1 MRYVNS
7 KVNWKNEYGFSFECY
22 IGEKSHITQ
31 FMVDHK
37 MFPGNKIVAYT
48 EMRPMNKG
56 WNSPN
61 SLNIKVTIYNKIYN
75 NTKVVDQFVID
86 QGTFCK
92 IMSNVYCDRIS
103 KPLN

>member
-1 MRYVNS
+1 MRYINR

-48 EMRPMNKG
+48 NMRPMNIG

-61 SLNIKVTIYNKIYN
+61 SLDIKVTISNGGH
-75 NTKVVDQFVID
+75 VVDKFVID

-92 IMSNVYCDRIS
+92 IMSNVYYDRIS
-103 KPLN
+103 KVIN

>member
-1 MRYVNS
+1 MNNKR

-48 EMRPMNKG
+48 EMRPMNKI
-56 WNSPN
+56 WSTPI
-61 SLNIKVTIYNKIYN
+61 SLNIKVTISNGGH
-75 NTKVVDQFVID
+75 VID
-86 QGTFCK
+86 QFDIDQGAFCK
-92 IMSNVYCDRIS
+92 IMSNVYYDRIS
-103 KPLN
+103 KIIN

>member
-1 MRYVNS
+1 MRYVNR
-7 KVNWKNEYGFSFECY
+7 KVNWKNEYGFLFNCY

-56 WNSPN
+56 WRSPN
-61 SLNIKVTIYNKIYN
+61 SLDIKVTISNGGP
-75 NTKVVDQFVID
+75 VVAQFAIAP
-86 QGTFCK
+86 GPFSS
-92 IMSNVYCDRIS
+92 II
-103 KPLN
+103 

>member
-1 MRYVNS
+1 MRYINR
-7 KVNWKNEYGFSFECY
+7 KVNWKNEYEFSFECY

-56 WNSPN
+56 WRSPN
-61 SLNIKVTIYNKIYN
+61 SLDIKVTISNGGQ
-75 NTKVVDQFVID
+75 VVDQFVID

-92 IMSNVYCDRIS
+92 IMSNVYYDRIS
-103 KPLN
+103 KMIN

>member
-1 MRYVNS
+1 MRYINR
-7 KVNWKNEYGFSFECY
+7 KVNWKNEYGFSFECH

-56 WNSPN
+56 WRSPN
-61 SLNIKVTIYNKIYN
+61 SLDIKVTISNGGQ
-75 NTKVVDQFVID
+75 VVDQFVID

-92 IMSNVYCDRIS
+92 IMSNVYYDRIS

>member
-1 MRYVNS
+1 MGYISS

-22 IGEKSHITQ
+22 IGRKSHITQ

-56 WNSPN
+56 CGSPN
-61 SLNIKVTIYNKIYN
+61 SLDIKVTISNGGN
-75 NTKVVDQFVID
+75 VVDQFVID

-92 IMSNVYCDRIS
+92 IMSNVYYDRIS
-103 KPLN
+103 KIIN

>member
-1 MRYVNS
+1 MRYVNR
-7 KVNWKNEYGFSFECY
+7 KVNWKNEYGFLFNCY

-48 EMRPMNKG
+48 EMRPMNKRRR
-56 WNSPN
+56 SPI
-61 SLNIKVTIYNKIYN
+61 SLDIKVTISNGGQ
-75 NTKVVDQFVID
+75 VVDQFVID

-92 IMSNVYCDRIS
+92 IMSNVYYDRIS
-103 KPLN
+103 KMIN

>member
-1 MRYVNS
+1 MKYVNS

-31 FMVDHK
+31 FMVNHK
-37 MFPGNKIVAYT
+37 MFPGNKIVAHT

-56 WNSPN
+56 CNSPN
-61 SLNIKVTIYNKIYN
+61 SLDIKVTIYSTIFNDWN
-75 NTKVVDQFVID
+75 VVDQFVID

-92 IMSNVYCDRIS
+92 IMSNVYYDRIS
-103 KPLN
+103 KSLN